1 MYHPGS
7 EKYGNTL
14 CEGGLPVITREVFM
28 DIKAM
33 NRNGLS
39 IRRIAKITGLHRKT
53 VKRHLEGGSLPV
65 YHKTKRKESI
75 LDPYRPM
82 IDAYLEEDD
91 YQASW
96 IFEKLTRMGY
106 TGGLTTVR
114 NAVRAIK
121 GEKTRIAYIRFETE
135 PAFQAQVDWG
145 DFQILEPDGT
155 THTVFAF
162 VMVLGYSRAMY
173 VEFVEERTLEAF
185 MDCHIHAFDYL
196 GGVPKEILYDCMK
209 QVIIGRQSGRPV
221 FNIEF
226 SRFSNHYEFHPRLC
240 PPYAPWVKGKVERPI
255 HYLRERFWRG
265 YSYISCEKANEEVL
279 AWVSEVANR
288 RIHGTY
294 WQRVQERWEK
304 EKPLLNDLPLVPYDT
319 SLKVFRPVYREC
331 QIAYNGNR
339 YLVPYHVV
347 GKKVMLKI
355 KGKVIRIY
363 HDQDLL
369 ATYEEPKEKHAV
381 IGDAAIY
388 RMLSHDTEQIARKY
402 GRKKGKATRGCVTS
416 TLFPEVAIRSLEEYE
431 RLAGGASW
439 SN

>member
-1 MYHPGS
+1 MV
-7 EKYGNTL
+7 TL
-14 CEGGLPVITREVFM
+14 STKEGLPVITREVFM

-39 IRRIAKITGLHRKT
+39 IRKIAKITGLHRKT
-53 VKRHLEGGSLPV
+53 VKRHLERTSLPE
-65 YHKTKRKESI
+65 YHKKKRRGSI

-106 TGGLTTVR
+106 TGGATTVKD
-114 NAVRAIK
+114 AVREIK

-145 DFQILEPDGT
+145 DFQIEEPDGT

-162 VMVLGYSRAMY
+162 IMVLGYSRAMY
-173 VEFVEERTLEAF
+173 VEFVEKRTLEAF
-185 MDCHIHAFDYL
+185 MDCHIHAVDYL

-209 QVIIGRQSGRPV
+209 HVVISRQSGRPV
-221 FNIEF
+221 FNVEF
-226 SRFSNHYEFHPRLC
+226 SRFANHYEFHPRLC

-265 YSYISCEKANEEVL
+265 YSYTSLENANRDVREWL
-279 AWVSEVANR
+279 SETANR
-288 RIHGTY
+288 RLHGTY
-294 WQRVQERWEK
+294 WRPVHERWEK
-304 EKPLLNDLPLVPYDT
+304 EKALLSALPPVPYDT
-319 SLKVFRPVYREC
+319 SLKIFRPVYKEC
-331 QIAYNGNR
+331 QLSYNGNR
-339 YLVPYHVV
+339 YLVPHHVA

-355 KGKVIRIY
+355 KGKTIRIY
-363 HDQDLL
+363 HDHDLL
-369 ATYEEPKEKHAV
+369 ATYEEPEEKHTI
-381 IGDAAIY
+381 IGDPAIY
-388 RMLSHDTEQIARKY
+388 RVLAQDKAQIARKY
-402 GRKKGKATRGCVTS
+402 GRTKGKATRGLVTS

-431 RLAGGASW
+431 RLAGASW
-439 SN
+439 NN